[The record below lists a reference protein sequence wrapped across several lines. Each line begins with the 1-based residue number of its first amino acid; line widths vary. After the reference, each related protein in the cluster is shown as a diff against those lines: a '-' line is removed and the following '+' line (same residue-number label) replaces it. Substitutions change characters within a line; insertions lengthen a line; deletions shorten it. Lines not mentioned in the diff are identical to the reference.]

1 LHFEAIVV
9 EMVLDVVVV
18 VVTVE
23 LVEVLLVVVEVFV
36 VEVLVELLVVKL
48 VLLVLVAAWV
58 EKHAVQQTWQRLRKG
73 LAPPS
78 LPQRSQKE
86 FNRPLFN
93 ALLYSL

>member
-1 LHFEAIVV
+1 MGLLA
-9 EMVLDVVVV
+9 
-18 VVTVE
+18 
-23 LVEVLLVVVEVFV
+23 LVEVIVFV
-36 VEVLVELLVVKL
+36 
-48 VLLVLVAAWV
+48 AWV

>member
-1 LHFEAIVV
+1 
-9 EMVLDVVVV
+9 MGVLA
-18 VVTVE
+18 
-23 LVEVLLVVVEVFV
+23 LVEVIMFV
-36 VEVLVELLVVKL
+36 
-48 VLLVLVAAWV
+48 AWV